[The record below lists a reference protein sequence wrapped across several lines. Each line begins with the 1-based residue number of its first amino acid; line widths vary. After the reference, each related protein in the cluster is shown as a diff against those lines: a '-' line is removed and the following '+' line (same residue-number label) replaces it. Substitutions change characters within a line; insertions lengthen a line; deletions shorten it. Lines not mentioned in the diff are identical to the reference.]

1 MPHYVILHSLPFL
14 LVKLDFFVLLS
25 LMKLIILVVIFF
37 LYLLSSTKQV
47 LFFIGFSSIE
57 LVKVSLLFL
66 SKLLPKM
73 ESPNFLEAH

>member
-1 MPHYVILHSLPFL
+1 MPFL

-66 SKLLPKM
+66 SELLPEM